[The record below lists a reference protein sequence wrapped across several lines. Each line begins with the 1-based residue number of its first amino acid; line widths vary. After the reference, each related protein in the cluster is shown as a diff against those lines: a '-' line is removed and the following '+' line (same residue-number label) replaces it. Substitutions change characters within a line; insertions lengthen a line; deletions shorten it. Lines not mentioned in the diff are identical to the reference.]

1 MYQYFTVINSME
13 SIPDQK
19 HAEKRL
25 AKLYADGWQPVWQ
38 ALRGG
43 VAMVTLVKDVGEM
56 PQVKT
61 QMLCNAEEEEPEEES
76 NEDN

>member
-1 MYQYFTVINSME
+1 MYEYFTVINSVE
-13 SIPDQK
+13 SIPDQIDT
-19 HAEKRL
+19 EKRL

-56 PQVKT
+56 PQVKN
-61 QMLCNAEEEEPEEES
+61 QMLCNVEECNAS
-76 NEDN
+76 GRDH

>member
-1 MYQYFTVINSME
+1 MYEYFTVINSVE
-13 SIPDQK
+13 SIPDRIDTQ
-19 HAEKRL
+19 KRL

-43 VAMVTLVKDVGEM
+43 VAMVTLVRDVREM

-61 QMLCNAEEEEPEEES
+61 QMLCPGAEE
-76 NEDN
+76 

>member
-1 MYQYFTVINSME
+1 MYEYFTVINSIE

-19 HAEKRL
+19 HTERRL

-43 VAMVTLVKDVGEM
+43 VAMVTLVKDVGEI
-56 PQVKT
+56 PQVEN
-61 QMLCNAEEEEPEEES
+61 QMLYPGDEE
-76 NEDN
+76 